1 MTWVYRRRARDSTVV
16 AENTGQTVLSQQE
29 GGTHVSDAMLKR
41 YLEFTLTAED
51 DTDTFSSLR

>member
-1 MTWVYRRRARDSTVV
+1 V